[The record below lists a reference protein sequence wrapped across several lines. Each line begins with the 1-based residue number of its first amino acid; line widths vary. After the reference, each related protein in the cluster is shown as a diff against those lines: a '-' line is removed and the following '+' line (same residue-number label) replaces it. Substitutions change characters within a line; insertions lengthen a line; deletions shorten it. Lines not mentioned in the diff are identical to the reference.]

1 MAGDLFY
8 TSNNMILKEI
18 EEEIRRI
25 IIRKYFKLSMEGL
38 MNFDEMK
45 EECYEIFRDKLAKIN
60 AIENEMNE
68 QYNTLFKKMC
78 PDDLEWYIFTV
89 KNDQNSTSYIGPV
102 NRNTFSWIREKD
114 DFGISIYGIRYMLS
128 LLNIS
133 DKPQLLDVNG
143 FETED
148 SAQLFKELQ

>member
-1 MAGDLFY
+1 
-8 TSNNMILKEI
+8 MILKEI

-68 QYNTLFKKMC
+68 
-78 PDDLEWYIFTV
+78 
-89 KNDQNSTSYIGPV
+89 
-102 NRNTFSWIREKD
+102 
-114 DFGISIYGIRYMLS
+114 
-128 LLNIS
+128 
-133 DKPQLLDVNG
+133 
-143 FETED
+143 
-148 SAQLFKELQ
+148 